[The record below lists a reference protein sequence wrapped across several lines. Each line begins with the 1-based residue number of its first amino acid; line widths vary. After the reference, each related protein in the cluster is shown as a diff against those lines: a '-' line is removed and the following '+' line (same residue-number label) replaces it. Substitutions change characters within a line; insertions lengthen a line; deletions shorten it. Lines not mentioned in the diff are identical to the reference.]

1 MAEPIEVTTVIAGQD
16 VVAGRIHRTRATGS
30 FTYDDEYLRN
40 RAAFA
45 LTPALGLHRGAFPL
59 AAVNPFSDSA
69 PDTWGRKVLNR
80 AAGRTLDEI
89 SLLLGVSDESRQGAT
104 RFWQDGTPR
113 SDEHGVPAEADL
125 TDLMR
130 VADQVERNE
139 RDIDSVGLHRL
150 FRATGS
156 LGGARPKANVRVG
169 TELWLAKFPKP
180 NGDDWNKMAWE
191 AAILD
196 LMNRVGINTPVHM
209 TRQFNV
215 DGERRTVL
223 LLKRFD
229 RSDDNVRIPYI
240 SAMTALEAVDGDG
253 GDWVDV
259 VDFARLH
266 GADTRELWRRALFG
280 AAVGNLDDHLR
291 NHGFLRRG
299 NSWQLSPAFDVN
311 PEPLGDGDDH
321 QLSLAGETSVTVEV
335 MRQRDSLQLFGVRD
349 ADADG
354 FTNDLRAALADAG
367 RLAAANGADARSVAV
382 MEDRITSAIEAL

>member
-45 LTPALGLHRGAFPL
+45 LAPSLGLHRGAFPL
-59 AAVNPFSDSA
+59 ATVNPFSDSA

-104 RFWQDGTPR
+104 RFWEDGTPR
-113 SDEHGVPAEADL
+113 ADGHGVPVESDL
-125 TDLMR
+125 TDLLR
-130 VADQVERNE
+130 VADQIERNE
-139 RDIDSVGLHRL
+139 RDIDNLAVRRL

-156 LGGARPKANVRVG
+156 LGGARPKANVGLG

-180 NGDDWNKMAWE
+180 NGDEWNKMAWE
-191 AAILD
+191 AAMLD
-196 LMNRVGINTPVHM
+196 LMNRAGISVPAHT
-209 TRQFNV
+209 TKQFTV

-229 RSDDNVRIPYI
+229 RSDDGVRIPYI

-259 VDFARLH
+259 VDFARLN

-299 NSWQLSPAFDVN
+299 RSWHLAPAFDVN
-311 PEPLGDGDDH
+311 PEPLGDGNDH
-321 QLSLAGETSVTVEV
+321 QLSLAGEQAVTVEAI
-335 MRQRDSLQLFGVRD
+335 RQRDSLQLFGVRS
-349 ADADG
+349 ADADE
-354 FTNDLRAALADAG
+354 FARELRTTLADAS
-367 RLAAANGADARSVAV
+367 RLASSHGADPRSVAV
-382 MEDRITSAIEAL
+382 MDERITSALDAL

>member
-1 MAEPIEVTTVIAGQD
+1 MSEPIEVTTVIAGQD
-16 VVAGRIHRTRATGS
+16 VLAGRIHRTRATGT
-30 FTYDDEYLRN
+30 FTYDDDYLRN
-40 RAAFA
+40 RASFA
-45 LTPALGLHRGAFPL
+45 LVPMLGLHRGAFPM
-59 AAVNPFSDSA
+59 AASNPFSDSA

-80 AAGRTLDEI
+80 DVGRTLDEI
-89 SLLLGVSDESRQGAT
+89 SLILGVSDESRQGAT
-104 RFWQDGTPR
+104 RFWEDGTPR
-113 SDEHGVPAEADL
+113 ADGHGVPAESDL
-125 TDLMR
+125 TELMR
-130 VADQVERNE
+130 VADQIERNE
-139 RDIDSVGLHRL
+139 RDIDNVAVRRL

-156 LGGARPKANVRVG
+156 LGGARPKANVRLG

-191 AAILD
+191 AVMLE
-196 LMNRVGINTPVHM
+196 LMGRVGINIPAHT
-209 TRQFNV
+209 TKQFTV

-229 RSDDNVRIPYI
+229 RSDDGARTPYI
-240 SAMTALEAVDGDG
+240 SAMTALEALDGDG

-259 VDFARLH
+259 VDFARLN
-266 GADTRELWRRALFG
+266 GADARELWRRALFG

-321 QLSLAGETSVTVEV
+321 QLSLGGEKTVTVEAL
-335 MRQRDSLQLFGVRD
+335 RQRDSLQLFGVRG
-349 ADADG
+349 ADADE
-354 FTNDLRAALADAG
+354 FVSELRTTLADAS
-367 RLAAANGADARSVAV
+367 RRAAANGADPRSVAV

>member
-1 MAEPIEVTTVIAGQD
+1 MAEPIEVTTVIGGKD
-16 VVAGRIHRTRATGS
+16 VLAGRIHRTRATGS
-30 FTYDDEYLRN
+30 FTYDDDYLRN
-40 RAAFA
+40 RAAFPLA
-45 LTPALGLHRGAFPL
+45 PMLGLHRGAFPF
-59 AAVNPFSDSA
+59 APANPFSDSA

-89 SLLLGVSDESRQGAT
+89 SLMLGVSDESRQGAT
-104 RFWQDGTPR
+104 RFWENGIPCA
-113 SDEHGVPAEADL
+113 DENGVPAESDL
-125 TDLMR
+125 TALMR
-130 VADQVERNE
+130 VADQIERNE
-139 RDIDSVGLHRL
+139 RDIDNAAVRRL

-156 LGGARPKANVRVG
+156 LGGARPKANVRLG
-169 TELWLAKFPKP
+169 SELWLAKFPKP

-191 AAILD
+191 AVMFE
-196 LMNRVGINTPVHM
+196 LMQRVGIDTPTHL
-209 TRQFNV
+209 TKQFTI

-229 RSDDNVRIPYI
+229 RSVDGVRIPYI
-240 SAMTALEAVDGDG
+240 SAMTALEAGDGEG

-299 NSWQLSPAFDVN
+299 TSWQLSPAFDVN

-321 QLSLAGETSVTVEV
+321 QLSLAGENSVTIEAI
-335 MRQRDSLQLFGVRD
+335 RQRDSLRLFDVD
-349 ADADG
+349 EADADD
-354 FTNDLRAALADAG
+354 FAVELRTALADAS
-367 RLAAANGADARSVAV
+367 RLAAANGADPRSIAV
-382 MEDRITSAIEAL
+382 MDDRIAAAIEAL